1 MKASVNSKENEDNE
15 MLDLL
20 ISLRLIE
27 DDLVL
32 KKERFVSYLKMEQ
45 SGLNDTREY
54 VDFLVWTTNDLL
66 ERSAT
71 LNKIIKV
78 LIASNIRQK
87 NNMQQIL
94 EKIVLLKSRVEAG
107 ASIE

>member
-32 KKERFVSYLKMEQ
+32 KKERFVSYLEMEQ

-94 EKIVLLKSRVEAG
+94 EKIVSLKSRVEAG

>member
-20 ISLRLIE
+20 ISFRLIE

-94 EKIVLLKSRVEAG
+94 EKIVSLKSRVEAG